1 MFCSD
6 PVVEIYFRNAGKL
19 VDQCQKC
26 MLTSY
31 HGRPWQR
38 RFDSP
43 SATFETHI
51 STISAAI
58 SSSLSQQLSYSVV
71 ISSSPA
77 REKTVSFKIFCEDV
91 PRFSVTYKDKKDMY
105 ECCPIEY
112 LVSGHSR
119 IDQEI
124 VTELAPAHAAAH
136 AHGAAVILIVD
147 PDLTREVV
155 STPEDTLTD
164 SRMAVT
170 AHSLAIRPI
179 LAPEVASTFVDTVT
193 DPRMEARSTLDDSHV

>member
-77 REKTVSFKIFCEDV
+77 REKTVSFKIFCKDV
-91 PRFSVTYKDKKDMY
+91 PRFSVTYKDKKDMFKDERTWKLLQNLY
-105 ECCPIEY
+105 ESFKKKVAELNLKNGTIY
-112 LVSGHSR
+112 W
-119 IDQEI
+119 ID
-124 VTELAPAHAAAH
+124 
-136 AHGAAVILIVD
+136 
-147 PDLTREVV
+147 
-155 STPEDTLTD
+155 
-164 SRMAVT
+164 
-170 AHSLAIRPI
+170 
-179 LAPEVASTFVDTVT
+179 
-193 DPRMEARSTLDDSHV
+193 DDSDLIETAEDLFAASKDEKL